1 MERNGLSLITVS
13 KGEMTM
19 KQKLLNF
26 VFFQAG
32 WLAVVL
38 LGAGNFHWLGLL
50 VVAAVVTW
58 HLLTSPSPQAEAQL
72 VLIALGIGLVWENLL
87 TLAGIVVY
95 PFGQL
100 AGGFAPVWII
110 AMWAMLATTLNLSL
124 RWLHGRFLLA
134 SVFGAIGG
142 PLAFLAGERLG
153 AVVFPD
159 TMLAMLV
166 LGAGWGVLFTLLV
179 ILGMRNDGFVNIH
192 PDVQRAES

>member
-1 MERNGLSLITVS
+1 
-13 KGEMTM
+13 
-19 KQKLLNF
+19 
-26 VFFQAG
+26 
-32 WLAVVL
+32 
-38 LGAGNFHWLGLL
+38 
-50 VVAAVVTW
+50 
-58 HLLTSPSPQAEAQL
+58 
-72 VLIALGIGLVWENLL
+72 
-87 TLAGIVVY
+87 
-95 PFGQL
+95 
-100 AGGFAPVWII
+100 
-110 AMWAMLATTLNLSL
+110 MLATTLNLSL

>member
-1 MERNGLSLITVS
+1 
-13 KGEMTM
+13 M

-38 LGAGNFHWLGLL
+38 LGAGQLHWLGLL
-50 VVAAVVTW
+50 VVAAVVAW
-58 HLLTSPSPQAEAQL
+58 HLVTSPAPQAEAQL
-72 VLIALGIGLVWENLL
+72 VLFALGIGLVWENLL

-95 PFGQL
+95 PYGQL
-100 AGGFAPVWII
+100 SGGFAPVWII

-159 TMLAMLV
+159 VTLAMLV
-166 LGAGWGVLFTLLV
+166 LGVGWGLLFTLLV
-179 ILGMRNDGFVNIH
+179 MLAMRNDGFVNIY
-192 PDVQRAES
+192 PNAQRAET